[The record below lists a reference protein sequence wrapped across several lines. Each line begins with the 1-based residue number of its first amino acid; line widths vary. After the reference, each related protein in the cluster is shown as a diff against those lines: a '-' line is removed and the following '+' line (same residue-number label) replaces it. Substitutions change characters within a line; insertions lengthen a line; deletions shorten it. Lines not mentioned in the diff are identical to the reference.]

1 MGYTSKPKGTLRNS
15 GDPIIPEDIL
25 KILPNKI
32 PAKIKEAQVFGKIV
46 DYSQTKD
53 YYILS
58 KIGDMLY
65 CLTSKYG
72 KDYKIEKV
80 SLKELENKQ
89 LKSGDMFPPN
99 FFYTYEFATGNNF
112 YFYQNADIYRNKTNV
127 NTILNGVLK

>member
-1 MGYTSKPKGTLRNS
+1 MAQISKLKGTVRNS

-32 PAKIKEAQVFGKIV
+32 PAEIKKAQVFGKIM
-46 DYSQTKD
+46 DYSENKI

-65 CLTSKYG
+65 CLTSKFG

-89 LKSGDMFPPN
+89 VKSGDMFPPN
-99 FFYTYEFATGNNF
+99 FSYTYEFATGENF
-112 YFYQNADIYRNKTNV
+112 YSNADVYRNKTCV
-127 NTILNGVLK
+127 NTILKGILK